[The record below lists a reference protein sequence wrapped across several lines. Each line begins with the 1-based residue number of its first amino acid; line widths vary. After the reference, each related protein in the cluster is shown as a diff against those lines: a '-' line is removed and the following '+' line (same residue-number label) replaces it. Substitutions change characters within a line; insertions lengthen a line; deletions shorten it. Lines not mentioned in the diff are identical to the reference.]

1 MGMLYPWPAVPSNQA
16 AGPTA
21 ACAVHSHIPY
31 AHSLSLLSVFLC
43 GSKCLFPSY
52 TWGRRTLQ
60 QFWEGDMECWSHSFL
75 ESKDRFF
82 LSV

>member
-31 AHSLSLLSVFLC
+31 AHSLSLVCVPVWLKVPLSLLHMGQTDSSTVL
-43 GSKCLFPSY
+43 
-52 TWGRRTLQ
+52 GRRHGMLVT
-60 QFWEGDMECWSHSFL
+60 
-75 ESKDRFF
+75 
-82 LSV
+82 